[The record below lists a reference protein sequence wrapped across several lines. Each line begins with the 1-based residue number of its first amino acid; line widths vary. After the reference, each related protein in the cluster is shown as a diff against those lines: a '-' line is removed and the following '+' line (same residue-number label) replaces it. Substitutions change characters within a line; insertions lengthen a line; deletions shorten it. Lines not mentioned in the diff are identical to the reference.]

1 MTRITISVPD
11 DIAQRIAREA
21 KRTGK
26 SVSELIRE
34 ALALQRVQR
43 RRRLPIAGLGRSGTK
58 RTARNADA
66 VLADEGF
73 GGSRRR

>member
-34 ALALQRVQR
+34 ALSLRQKQG
-43 RRRLPIAGLGRSGTK
+43 RRRLPIAALGRSGTK
-58 RTARNADA
+58 HTARNADA
-66 VLADEGF
+66 ILAEGF
-73 GGSRRR
+73 GGHRRR